1 MLPPGSPGQGTNA
14 RGPPHPVCATNDGF
28 RYVQPH
34 SKTIERA
41 QRRGFDSNDDER
53 TEDDENDA
61 VDGALA
67 PLGATPGH
75 LVSGLVT
82 LGAITPA
89 AGAAGSQRPREC
101 NGTIEGGA
109 VNGDLVVPE
118 GASCVLNGTKVRGD
132 VRLAYG
138 ARLDAENVWITGHL
152 RISEQAG
159 GNLDDTRVGGNVE
172 LGGTWA
178 HLDMSGGSIGG
189 RVRVEDAERINLLG
203 TTVDGD
209 VRFERSRL
217 FVADMARIKGQIKVS
232 GAEIAIIDE
241 SRIEG
246 NVAIQGVTFET
257 RICGSQVGS
266 QVTFEG
272 NSSNVTVGNHLKYC
286 MGNTIDGNL
295 RILQNTGGATIES
308 NTVRGNL
315 TCRDNNP
322 APTSSNNWVRGQKQG
337 QCSGQ

>member
-1 MLPPGSPGQGTNA
+1 MLSPGNPGQGTTA
-14 RGPPHPVCATNDGF
+14 RGPPQSDWA
-28 RYVQPH
+28 Q
-34 SKTIERA
+34 TI
-41 QRRGFDSNDDER
+41 GFDTYSLRKEQSSEYTD
-53 TEDDENDA
+53 
-61 VDGALA
+61 
-67 PLGATPGH
+67 
-75 LVSGLVT
+75 VT
-82 LGAITPA
+82 LTAMTMKGPMTMQLKKVMTHARRWARLLTIVCLVMVTLSAAAPA
-89 AGAAGSQRPREC
+89 AGAAGNQRPREC
-101 NGTIEGGA
+101 NGTMEGGS
-109 VNGDLVVPE
+109 VNGDLVVPAE
-118 GASCVLNGTKVRGD
+118 ATCKLLGTVVRGD
-132 VRLAYG
+132 VRVG
-138 ARLDAENVWITGHL
+138 ARATFDAESARITGNL
-152 RISEQAG
+152 RLDEQAAG
-159 GNLDDTRVGGNVE
+159 GLHDTRVGGNVDIR
-172 LGGTWA
+172 GYWA
-178 HLDMSGGSIGG
+178 FLDMFDGSIGG

-217 FVADMARIKGQIKVS
+217 FVADMARIKGQIKLS

-241 SRIEG
+241 SRVAD

-257 RICGSQVGS
+257 RICGSQLGS

-272 NSSNVTVGNHLKYC
+272 NSSHVTVGNHLKYC

-322 APTSSNNWVRGQKQG
+322 APVSSNNRVRGQKQG